1 MFLLNSDIF
10 PGKGVVGVNLG
21 KNKLSEDAAQDY
33 VQGVEKFG
41 CVSDYLVIN
50 ISSPNTPGLR
60 ALQGR
65 EQLEQLVKKVGGKNK
80 IYIYIYIP
88 CVHYM
93 HI

>member
-1 MFLLNSDIF
+1 M
-10 PGKGVVGVNLG
+10 VGVNLG

-80 IYIYIYIP
+80 IYILFTMFIICIYSNAHGMQLP
-88 CVHYM
+88 LM
-93 HI
+93 GS